1 MRPIR
6 AMVAAAVAVIATLPL
21 AGDARATGHHQT
33 YLQFNMCGNACHR
46 GGLEVVGDLVSSI
59 QRHRPDAVTLNEV
72 CENQYDR
79 LRVDLPG
86 YRTWFDPTGASCRN
100 GARYGNVILALASEV
115 NLIGSWEL
123 PNPAG
128 DERRRLLCLNA
139 LASDGRPLTICVT
152 HISNE
157 SGNIAAQVGAV
168 ASILSGLR
176 SAGPLLLGGDF
187 NTDPGDARMNPLY
200 GACYASGAGTFRE
213 VDSSGCEHRSGINV
227 KVGSDVIN
235 EDTYDGRKFDYLF
248 LSDGQWSAVQA
259 DAMVLAP
266 SDHDSLWATATLRQT
281 GVNG

>member
-1 MRPIR
+1 
-6 AMVAAAVAVIATLPL
+6 MVAAAVAVIATVPL
-21 AGDARATGHHQT
+21 AGDARATGHPQT

-46 GGLEVVGDLVSSI
+46 GGLEVVGDLVSPI

-79 LRVDLPG
+79 LRVNLPG
-86 YRTWFDPTGASCRN
+86 YRSWFDPTGANCRN
-100 GARYGNVILALASEV
+100 GARYGNVILAQASEV

-128 DERRRLLCLNA
+128 DELRRLLCLDA
-139 LASDGRPLTICVT
+139 RASDRQLLNICVT

-157 SGNIAAQVGAV
+157 SGNIAAQVATV

-176 SAGPLLLGGDF
+176 LTGPVLLGGDF

-200 GACYASGAGTFRE
+200 STCYTLGAGTFRE

-235 EDTYDGRKFDYLF
+235 EDTYAGRKFDYIF
-248 LSDGQWSAVQA
+248 LSDGHWSAVQA

-266 SDHDSLWATATLRQT
+266 SDHDSLWATATRRRTDL
-281 GVNG
+281 NG

>member
-1 MRPIR
+1 
-6 AMVAAAVAVIATLPL
+6 VAAIATLPL
-21 AGDARATGHHQT
+21 AGDARAAGHPQT

-46 GGLEVVGDLVSSI
+46 GRLEVIGDVASSI
-59 QRHRPDAVTLNEV
+59 QRHRPQAVTLNEV

-86 YRTWFDPTGASCRN
+86 YQSWFDPTGASCRN
-100 GARYGNVILALASEV
+100 GARYGNVILAQASEV
-115 NLIGSWEL
+115 NLVGSWEL

-139 LASDGRPLTICVT
+139 QVSDGPLTICVT

-168 ASILSGLR
+168 ATILSGLR
-176 SAGPLLLGGDF
+176 AEGPLLLGGDF

-200 GACYASGAGTFRE
+200 SACYGSGAGTFRE
-213 VDSSGCEHRSGINV
+213 ADAGGCAQRSGINQ

-235 EDTYDGRKFDYLF
+235 EDTYAGRKFDYIF
-248 LSDGQWSAVQA
+248 LSDGHWTAVKA
-259 DAMVLAP
+259 DAMQIAP
-266 SDHDSLWATATLRQT
+266 SDHDSLWATATLNQT

>member
-6 AMVAAAVAVIATLPL
+6 AILAAAVAVIATVPL
-21 AGDARATGHHQT
+21 AGDARATGHPQT

-46 GGLEVVGDLVSSI
+46 GGLEVVGDLVSPI
-59 QRHRPDAVTLNEV
+59 QRHRPYAVTLNEV

-79 LRVDLPG
+79 LRVNLPG
-86 YRTWFDPTGASCRN
+86 YRSWFDPTGANCRN
-100 GARYGNVILALASEV
+100 GARYGNVILAQASEV

-128 DERRRLLCLNA
+128 DELRRLLCLDA
-139 LASDGRPLTICVT
+139 RASDRRPLTICVT

-157 SGNIAAQVGAV
+157 SGNIAAQVAAV

-176 SAGPLLLGGDF
+176 LTGPVLLGGDF

-200 GACYASGAGTFRE
+200 STCYTLGAGTFRE

-235 EDTYDGRKFDYLF
+235 EDTYAGRKFDYLF
-248 LSDGQWSAVQA
+248 LSDGQWSAVEA

-266 SDHDSLWATATLRQT
+266 SDHDSLWATATLRPT